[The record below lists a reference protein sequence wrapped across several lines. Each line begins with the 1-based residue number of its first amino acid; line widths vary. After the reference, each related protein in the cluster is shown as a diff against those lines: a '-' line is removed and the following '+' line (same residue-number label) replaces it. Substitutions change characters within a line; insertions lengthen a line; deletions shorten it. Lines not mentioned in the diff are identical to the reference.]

1 MEIVNT
7 APIIQFIFLLLLAF
21 IRILVILLVR
31 MIIVDKIA
39 VRISLLDFQWHGN
52 IDALIFR
59 AVVIRLLGVIGWLDR
74 EGWQHEKSIK

>member
-1 MEIVNT
+1 
-7 APIIQFIFLLLLAF
+7 
-21 IRILVILLVR
+21 